1 MLNPTR
7 VLRQTA
13 SRGRGLS
20 QSLTPKQAELER
32 DRYHLRVAYGARQ
45 WGKSTWQCISHGR
58 SALPN
63 PGVVNLVL
71 ASSVHKAIDL
81 TFPTFERLNIEQ
93 DAGFELLRG
102 DHMVRTRAG
111 GVIKLLGM
119 STLAEAEKIRGFVVG
134 SSTIEECFVAGTLV
148 NPIGKV
154 LRVTCRPAPYAI
166 IVVDG
171 VASTPDHPYLTPEG
185 WKRAAD
191 IIPGDMLCVWGD
203 FSSAGPIP
211 SAGNLFESLPLR
223 TLFANGEGERDSHET
238 ASTFCKSQGATRGGD
253 PGAANRVRSQVFR
266 HPEAHRSQTD
276 DTRRERPWAF
286 VAGVPADECDWLGS
300 AGAAH
305 GQSHQRRPSDELQV
319 GPCRTIGEVGS
330 GDRWHQSQ
338 GFYAAGSRS
347 SKGRVASWQRVDRVE
362 VHERGGAGEYERLC
376 PDGKVYN
383 LTTESGFYFAGGR
396 LVHNCGTYR
405 DQLLEYAVNSCLRPA
420 QMRYFRRGGRGTT
433 ALGTPSRNLQT
444 YWHKMCL
451 GLTGARVHFATAHDN
466 PFIPDVDAYL
476 RQVLRDNRKLG
487 WTESTP
493 EFRRE
498 YKGEFCADSAD
509 LPFGRWDGTVLPQR
523 LAPAAGFTIL
533 TLDFGQK
540 HPNAWTVHRLTT
552 ETATDEERRRVVTM
566 HKIHLLHASQQNKMG
581 TDEVVARTREI
592 ATRFNVNVMRGDSG
606 GGGAQSIF
614 DLQNIYSLPIEPVVK
629 RREGKKKA
637 DAIYLYDSLLGN
649 DTIAVYE
656 DTQPWQRQAT
666 ITPWNEDKTDFDPNY
681 PDHCLD
687 ASLYS
692 LDDLTAH
699 MSEEKA
705 EPLPGTPEWEEQQE
719 KKRWEERIE
728 YWRQNDA

>member
-13 SRGRGLS
+13 SRGRGLA

-45 WGKSTWQCISHGR
+45 WGKSTWQCIAHGR
-58 SALPN
+58 SALPA

-81 TFPTFERLNIEQ
+81 TFPTFERLNVEQ

-134 SSTIEECFVAGTLV
+134 SSTIEESGT
-148 NPIGKV
+148 
-154 LRVTCRPAPYAI
+154 
-166 IVVDG
+166 
-171 VASTPDHPYLTPEG
+171 
-185 WKRAAD
+185 
-191 IIPGDMLCVWGD
+191 
-203 FSSAGPIP
+203 F
-211 SAGNLFESLPLR
+211 
-223 TLFANGEGERDSHET
+223 
-238 ASTFCKSQGATRGGD
+238 
-253 PGAANRVRSQVFR
+253 
-266 HPEAHRSQTD
+266 
-276 DTRRERPWAF
+276 
-286 VAGVPADECDWLGS
+286 
-300 AGAAH
+300 
-305 GQSHQRRPSDELQV
+305 
-319 GPCRTIGEVGS
+319 
-330 GDRWHQSQ
+330 
-338 GFYAAGSRS
+338 
-347 SKGRVASWQRVDRVE
+347 
-362 VHERGGAGEYERLC
+362 
-376 PDGKVYN
+376 
-383 LTTESGFYFAGGR
+383 
-396 LVHNCGTYR
+396 R

-451 GLTGARVHFATAHDN
+451 GLTGAHVHFATAHDN
-466 PFIPDVDAYL
+466 PYIPDVDAYL

-540 HPNAWTVHRLTT
+540 HHNAWMVHRLTT
-552 ETATDEERRRVVTM
+552 ETAHDEERRRIVTM
-566 HKIHLLHASQQNKMG
+566 HKIHLLHASQQNRMG
-581 TDEVVARTREI
+581 TDEVAARTRQI
-592 ATRFNVNVMRGDSG
+592 ATRFNADVLRGDSG
-606 GGGAQSIF
+606 GGGAQSIH
-614 DLQNIYSLPIEPVVK
+614 DLQNIYSLPIEPVKK
-629 RREGKKKA
+629 RRDGKRKA

-649 DTIAVYE
+649 GTTAVYE
-656 DTQPWQRQAT
+656 DTGPWQRQAT
-666 ITPWNEDKTDFDPNY
+666 ITPWNEDKTDFDPAY
-681 PDHCLD
+681 QDVHCLD
-687 ASLYS
+687 AGLYS

-705 EPLPGTPEWEEQQE
+705 EPLPGTPEWEAQQE
-719 KKRWEERIE
+719 KKRWEERRE
-728 YWRQNDA
+728 YWRGQDA